1 MATFSNVLQIDT
13 LQDLIDFEEKILE
26 DNCNPLSGEFM
37 ISDFDKET
45 GEELYIEDK
54 DNPFNH
60 GTYFIWYDNS
70 FDRLGDMKMRVIY
83 KIPEDIKNIK
93 EINSKL
99 HLLIEKD
106 CHVREKFGKVLES
119 MRNKQTKEQIDLL
132 MDHLEV
138 TDKDFDNI
146 EITKEELAKMG
157 YFYF

>member
-1 MATFSNVLQIDT
+1 MATFSNVLQIDS

-37 ISDFDKET
+37 ISYFDKET

-54 DNPFNH
+54 NNHFNP

-70 FDRLGDMKMRVIY
+70 FDRLDEMKMRVIY

-93 EINSKL
+93 EINSNL
-99 HLLIEKD
+99 QLLIEKD
-106 CHVREKFGKVLES
+106 CHIREKFGKVLES
-119 MRNKQTKEQIDLL
+119 IRNKQTKEQINVL

-138 TDKDFDNI
+138 TDEDFDKI
-146 EITKEELAKMG
+146 EITKDELAGMG